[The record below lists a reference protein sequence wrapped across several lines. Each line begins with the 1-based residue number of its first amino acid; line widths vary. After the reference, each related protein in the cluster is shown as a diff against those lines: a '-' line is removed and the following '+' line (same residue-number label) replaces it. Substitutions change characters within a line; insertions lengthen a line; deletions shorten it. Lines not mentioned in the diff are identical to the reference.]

1 MKLPLGS
8 AFKSISARL
17 NIFPFFMALAVLG
30 LMVWTVLLLV
40 EYPDDGIVTVEYNG
54 YVATISP
61 VGTAANKLAEGDYIT
76 KVEGVPWEEIHLY
89 YPGLGKSAGEAVE
102 FTVERQGAALPVVVY
117 LAAPQPP
124 LVATRLV
131 PVLVAFVFWIVGLGV
146 AIYKPVGRGTQVYFL
161 WFQICAATL
170 TMGAASTTGA
180 TWMSTTF
187 NVLLWI
193 LGPLSVHFH
202 LFFPQA
208 ANFKGQKA
216 IIISL
221 YSVAF
226 LGAGFQI
233 ISSISRSASSELF
246 DRILSLDLLFL
257 AFNLLFVVGLLIYSY
272 RNAQAPGAR
281 GKVRLVLLGGGLAAL
296 LFVSLTILPDFL
308 LNQVLV
314 PYPMAFLQLAL
325 IPLTYAYA
333 IFRLH
338 LIEYDRQV
346 NRGVTYVLVYVI
358 LVGCYFI
365 LYGIFRQWLT
375 DTFVTMPLVNT
386 ILVLVLAGIFVP
398 LQRWVQRFVDRVFYG
413 GWYDYRLGVNR
424 MTQGLELITDLD
436 SLAHTVSERLM
447 TTMRLVEAVAFFRD
461 ANGDFSVIQVSI
473 TRDME
478 DQPRAAY
485 PVLPRSSLTYLLKI
499 GVVERTTLLQALS
512 QATVSAEE
520 LRLLNTEQINLWVP
534 VIGHGQIQGLL
545 ALGPKRG
552 GDVFSAED
560 MDILRVLVQQIGPI
574 IENIHLV
581 TRLKDY
587 AGELEQRV
595 EERTAELFDSKE
607 RVEAILANVGD
618 GVIVTDLQG
627 SIQTVNSAF
636 ERLSGYT
643 TGEITGSNL
652 YDLFIDENNVL
663 QNSPLSNPLTR
674 SQVWSGDLVGSRK
687 NSSRYDVKLNI
698 APVGDLQG
706 QPVSYVCSLSDITRQ
721 KELDRMKD
729 MLIYDV
735 SHELRTP
742 ITSIRLYSE
751 LLKSVPPERQDRF
764 ISVIMEQSSLLTR
777 LVEDILDLSRLT
789 VSKTRKVTFEDAS
802 LNVLVEQA
810 YMAHLPVAEDAGIKL
825 IFEPDPDLPSI
836 RAEQSQI
843 SRMVTNLVSNAIRY
857 TTQGQVLL
865 QTFCRE
871 NKVCL
876 MVQDTGVGIEPPDL
890 PHVFERFYRGRNVR
904 QSGIPGTGLGLAIVK
919 EIVSLHDGTVE
930 IESVVGQGTTFHVWL
945 PILINEPSLAQ
956 LSGA

>member
-1 MKLPLGS
+1 V
-8 AFKSISARL
+8 A
-17 NIFPFFMALAVLG
+17 IFG
-30 LMVWTVLLLV
+30 
-40 EYPDDGIVTVEYNG
+40 
-54 YVATISP
+54 
-61 VGTAANKLAEGDYIT
+61 
-76 KVEGVPWEEIHLY
+76 
-89 YPGLGKSAGEAVE
+89 
-102 FTVERQGAALPVVVY
+102 
-117 LAAPQPP
+117 
-124 LVATRLV
+124 
-131 PVLVAFVFWIVGLGV
+131 VGL
-146 AIYKPVGRGTQVYFL
+146 
-161 WFQICAATL
+161 QIFAA
-170 TMGAASTTGA
+170 
-180 TWMSTTF
+180 
-187 NVLLWI
+187 
-193 LGPLSVHFH
+193 
-202 LFFPQA
+202 
-208 ANFKGQKA
+208 
-216 IIISL
+216 
-221 YSVAF
+221 YSRAVP
-226 LGAGFQI
+226 
-233 ISSISRSASSELF
+233 SELF
-246 DRILSLDLLFL
+246 DRVLSLDLLYL
-257 AFNLLFVVGLLIYSY
+257 ALNLLFVVVLLFYSY

-281 GKVRLVLLGGGLAAL
+281 GKVRLVMLGGGLAAL

-308 LNQVLV
+308 LGQELI
-314 PYPMAFLQLAL
+314 PYPIAFLQLAL
-325 IPLTYAYA
+325 LPLTYAYA

-358 LVGCYFI
+358 LAGCYFI
-365 LYGIFRQWLT
+365 VYGLINQWLT
-375 DTFVTMPLVNT
+375 LNIVTTPLVNT

-398 LQRWVQRFVDRVFYG
+398 LHRQVQRFVDRIFYG

-424 MTQGLELITDLD
+424 ITQGLELITGLKE
-436 SLAHTVSERLM
+436 LAETVSERLV
-447 TTMRLVEAVAFFRD
+447 TTMQLVEAVAFFRD
-461 ANGDFSVIQVSI
+461 ANGDFSVIEVSL
-473 TRDME
+473 TRDQG
-478 DQPRAAY
+478 DQPRVDY
-485 PVLPRSSLTYLLKI
+485 PVLPRSSLAYLLKI

-512 QATVSAEE
+512 QATISPEE

-581 TRLKDY
+581 TRLKNY

-627 SIQTVNSAF
+627 RIQRVNSAF

-643 TGEITGSNL
+643 VEEITGSNL
-652 YDLFIDENNVL
+652 FDLFIDENNVL
-663 QNSPLSNPLTR
+663 QNSPMSNPLAR
-674 SQVWSGDLVGSRK
+674 GQVWSGELVGNRK

-698 APVGDLQG
+698 APVGDRQG
-706 QPVSYVCSLSDITRQ
+706 QTVSYVCSLSDITRQ

-751 LLKSVPPERQDRF
+751 LLRSVPPERQDRF
-764 ISVIMEQSSLLTR
+764 LSVIMEQSSLLTR

-789 VSKTRKVTFEDAS
+789 VSKTRKVTFEDAN

-825 IFEPDPDLPSI
+825 IFEPDPDLPLI

-857 TTQGQVLL
+857 TSQGQVLL
-865 QTFCRE
+865 QTFRQD

-876 MVQDTGVGIEPPDL
+876 VVQDSGVGIEPQDL

-919 EIVSLHDGTVE
+919 EIASLHDGTIE
-930 IESVVGQGTTFHVWL
+930 IESVLGKGTTFRVWL
-945 PILINEPSLAQ
+945 PIMINEPLLEEPAGS
-956 LSGA
+956 

>member
-1 MKLPLGS
+1 MKLPIGS
-8 AFKSISARL
+8 AFKSIAARL
-17 NIFPFFMALAVLG
+17 NIFPFILALAILVFMA
-30 LMVWTVLLLV
+30 WTVWLLV
-40 EYPDDGIVTVEYNG
+40 KFPDDGIETVEKNG
-54 YVATISP
+54 YVAAISP
-61 VGTAANKLAEGDYIT
+61 VGTAYGKLEVGDVIIM
-76 KVEGVPWEEIHLY
+76 VEGVSWEKLHLY
-89 YPGLGKSAGEAVE
+89 YPGLNKSPGDSVE
-102 FTVERQGAALPVVVY
+102 FTVKRQDEILPVTIYLEAPEPSLVV
-117 LAAPQPP
+117 
-124 LVATRLV
+124 TRLV

-146 AIYKPVGRGTQVYFL
+146 AVYKPVGRGAQVYFL
-161 WFQICAATL
+161 WFQAGALAL
-170 TMGAASTTGA
+170 TSAAASTTGSV
-180 TWMSTTF
+180 WPYIIF
-187 NVLLWI
+187 NSMLW
-193 LGPLSVHFH
+193 LMGPLSVHFH

-208 ANFKGQKA
+208 ATFKGQKTLL
-216 IIISL
+216 IGL
-221 YSVAF
+221 YSIAF
-226 LGAGFQI
+226 LGVGLQI
-233 ISSISRSASSELF
+233 VTTFSQPSSTEIF
-246 DRILSLDLLFL
+246 DRFLSFDLLFL
-257 AFNLLFVVGLLIYSY
+257 ALDLLFVVALLFYSY

-308 LNQVLV
+308 LGQELI
-314 PYPMAFLQLAL
+314 PYPMAFLLLAL
-325 IPLTYAYA
+325 LPLTYAYA

-358 LVGCYFI
+358 LAGCYFI
-365 LYGIFRQWLT
+365 IYGLINQWLT
-375 DTFVTMPLVNT
+375 LNIVTTPLVNT

-398 LQRWVQRFVDRVFYG
+398 LHRLVQRFVDRIFYG
-413 GWYDYRLGVNR
+413 GWYDYRVGINR
-424 MTQGLELITDLD
+424 ITQGLELITDLKE
-436 SLAHTVSERLM
+436 LADTVSGRLVA
-447 TTMRLVEAVAFFRD
+447 TMRLVEAVAFFRD
-461 ANGDFSVIQVSI
+461 QNGDFSVIEVSL
-473 TRDME
+473 TRDHD
-478 DQPRAAY
+478 DQPRADY

-512 QATVSAEE
+512 QATVSPEE

-618 GVIVTDLQG
+618 GVIVTDLRG
-627 SIQTVNSAF
+627 CIQTVNSAF

-643 TGEITGSNL
+643 AGEIRGSNL
-652 YDLFIDENNVL
+652 FDLFVDENNVL
-663 QNSPLSNPLTR
+663 QNSPILSPPAR
-674 SQVWSGDLVGSRK
+674 SQVWSGELVGNRK
-687 NSSRYDVKLNI
+687 NSSPYDVKLNI
-698 APVGDLQG
+698 APVGDRQG

-751 LLKSVPPERQDRF
+751 LLRSVPPERQDRF
-764 ISVIMEQSSLLTR
+764 LSVIMEQSSLLTR

-789 VSKTRKVTFEDAS
+789 VSKTRRVTFEDTS

-810 YMAHLPVAEDAGIKL
+810 FMAHLPVAEDAGIKL
-825 IFEPDPDLPSI
+825 IYEPDPDLPLI

-857 TTQGQVLL
+857 TTQGHVLL
-865 QTFCRE
+865 RTLCRN

-876 MVQDTGVGIEPPDL
+876 VVQDTGVGIEPQDM

-919 EIVSLHDGTVE
+919 EIASLHDGIVE
-930 IESVVGQGTTFHVWL
+930 IESVVGKGSTFRVWL
-945 PILINEPSLAQ
+945 PILVNEPSVGVP
-956 LSGA
+956 SGS

>member
-1 MKLPLGS
+1 MKLPFGS

-17 NIFPFFMALAVLG
+17 SIFPIFMALAVLG

-40 EYPDDGIVTVEYNG
+40 EYPDDGIDTVENNG
-54 YVATISP
+54 YVAAISP
-61 VGTAANKLAEGDYIT
+61 VGTAVGKLEVGDFIT
-76 KVEGVPWEEIHLY
+76 MVEGVAWEDLHLY
-89 YPGLGKSAGEAVE
+89 YPGLGKSPGDSVE
-102 FTVERQGAALPVVVY
+102 FTVERQEEVLPVTIY
-117 LAAPQPP
+117 LAAPEPS
-124 LVATRLV
+124 LVVTRLV
-131 PVLVAFVFWIVGLGV
+131 PVLVAFFFWIVGLGV
-146 AIYKPVGRGTQVYFL
+146 AVFKPVGRGAQVYFL
-161 WFQICAATL
+161 WFQAGAITL
-170 TMGAASTTGA
+170 TSAAASTTGA
-180 TWMSTTF
+180 VWLFILF
-187 NVLLWI
+187 NSMLWLI
-193 LGPLSVHFH
+193 GPLSVHFH

-208 ANFKGQKA
+208 ATFKGQKTLL
-216 IIISL
+216 IGL
-221 YSVAF
+221 YSMAALGVGLQIFTAF
-226 LGAGFQI
+226 
-233 ISSISRSASSELF
+233 SRALPTELF
-246 DRILSLDLLFL
+246 DRFLSFDLLFL
-257 AFNLLFVVGLLIYSY
+257 ALNLLCVVGLLFYSY

-308 LNQVLV
+308 LRQALI

-358 LVGCYFI
+358 LVGFYFI
-365 LYGIFRQWLT
+365 LYGLIRQWLT
-375 DTFVTMPLVNT
+375 LTLVTTPLVNT

-424 MTQGLELITDLD
+424 ITQGLELITDLKE
-436 SLAHTVSERLM
+436 LADTVSERLV

-461 ANGDFSVIQVSI
+461 ANSDFSVIQVSLA
-473 TRDME
+473 RDMD
-478 DQPRAAY
+478 DQPRAVY

-512 QATVSAEE
+512 QATVSPEE

-587 AGELEQRV
+587 AVELEQRV
-595 EERTAELFDSKE
+595 EERTVELFDSKE

-627 SIQTVNSAF
+627 RIQTVNSAF

-643 TGEITGSNL
+643 AGEITRSNL
-652 YDLFIDENNVL
+652 FDLFVDENNVL
-663 QNSPLSNPLTR
+663 QNSPMSSPLAR
-674 SQVWSGDLVGSRK
+674 SQVWSGELVGNRK

-698 APVGDLQG
+698 APVGDRQG
-706 QPVSYVCSLSDITRQ
+706 QTVSYVCSLSDITRQ

-764 ISVIMEQSSLLTR
+764 LSVIMEQSSLLTR

-789 VSKTRKVTFEDAS
+789 VSKTRRVTFEDAN

-810 YMAHLPVAEDAGIKL
+810 YMAHLPVAEDAKIKL
-825 IFEPDPDLPSI
+825 IFEPDPDLPLI

-857 TTQGQVLL
+857 TTQGQVFL

-876 MVQDTGVGIEPPDL
+876 VVQDTGVGIEPQDL

-919 EIVSLHDGTVE
+919 EITSLHDGSIE

-945 PILINEPSLAQ
+945 PIMITEPLPEGP
-956 LSGA
+956 SGP